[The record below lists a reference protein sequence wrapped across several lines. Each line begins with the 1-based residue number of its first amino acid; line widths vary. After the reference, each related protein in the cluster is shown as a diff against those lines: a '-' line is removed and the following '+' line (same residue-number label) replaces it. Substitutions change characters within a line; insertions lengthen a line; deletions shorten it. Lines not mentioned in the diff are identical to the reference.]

1 MFLVLTLMFVKR
13 VFFFSKFVKFFSKC
27 IPNYFQFNWS
37 SKYIQRLNLFAS
49 RLAALVR
56 GVGVTNYI
64 RLVEVNNRDES
75 FLIRGAEF
83 VLLKGTR
90 LKRIYRLTF
99 HRSDENLVVSK
110 VFLFIMIILLNK
122 TQCLKKHCCIET
134 QTFRFGQ
141 LLFEPLES

>member
-1 MFLVLTLMFVKR
+1 MQ
-13 VFFFSKFVKFFSKC
+13 

-90 LKRIYRLTF
+90 LKRIYSHTF

-110 VFLFIMIILLNK
+110 KVILFIMIILLNK
-122 TQCLKKHCCIET
+122 TQYLMKSRCIET
-134 QTFRFGQ
+134 QTNI
-141 LLFEPLES
+141 